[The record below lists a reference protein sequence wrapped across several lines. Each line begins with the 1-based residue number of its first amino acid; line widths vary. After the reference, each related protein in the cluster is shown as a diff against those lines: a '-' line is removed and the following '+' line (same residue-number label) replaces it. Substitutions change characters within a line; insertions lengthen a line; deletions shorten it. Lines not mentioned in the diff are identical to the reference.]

1 MNYLKAKWKYNKL
14 LHADKLLATLQICR
28 SPLCVN
34 IDVAPKEETSN
45 GLFARRETQYSEKS
59 AAA

>member
-1 MNYLKAKWKYNKL
+1 VPGYAPISRIFFP
-14 LHADKLLATLQICR
+14 TG
-28 SPLCVN
+28 SLCVN

-45 GLFARRETQYSEKS
+45 GLFARRETEYSEES